1 MKKAGETLFRLLGL
15 SISALLLVMSLLY
28 GARLAARNQEAAEA
42 KAAVEALR
50 EENQRLRVR
59 CACCFSLEEID
70 RFAREE
76 LGMQPLRAEQ
86 ILRADLIG

>member
-1 MKKAGETLFRLLGL
+1 MRKPRETLFQILCVGA
-15 SISALLLVMSLLY
+15 SAILLVMSLLY